1 MNNRPIISVV
11 LNMHVPF
18 VHPSGPPWSIE
29 DSSFFE
35 ALSGTYLPLLGA
47 LDRLD
52 ADHVPFRLA
61 LCLSPPLCH
70 MLSDESL
77 IQQYVEFT
85 DRQIEFG
92 LREIERT
99 EGDPAMQRLSRFFY
113 DQAVDKR
120 ILFTERYEGKLLKIF
135 DYYQKKGKVE
145 LLTTAATYGFLP
157 FYVGYA
163 EAVQAQLEVARAS
176 HHRFFGINPQG
187 FWLPELGWHDELDGQ
202 IRSYGFSYTIVDSH
216 GLFLGTPSPARG
228 SFYPAKTPSGVLLL
242 SRDHYAVR
250 DLAERETGFPFD
262 PLYQDYRED
271 VGYELPTDMI
281 RPFLGPGGV
290 RTRTGFKYRCRGNPE
305 GSPNPGDSS
314 NPQSSAA
321 AAKPLY
327 DPEAAQEKVREHARI
342 FLENRIARFKK
353 VEEYMEG
360 TAISLCAYDA
370 DAFGRCWYEGPRFI
384 EALFREGARKE
395 EIQFMNPAEYLYKQ
409 PPISYSTVVP
419 EFSSWG
425 VNGYAEMWLDA
436 ANDWIYRHVIRSLER
451 MIELAERFV
460 DDTGLKERALNQAAR
475 EILLAQASDWAK
487 MLYKGESPEYA
498 RNQIEGALRNF
509 TTIYE
514 SLGSNY
520 ISTEWLTNLERQHN
534 IFPAINYRV
543 FRRKH

>member
-1 MNNRPIISVV
+1 MNKRPIISMV
-11 LNMHVPF
+11 LNMHLPF
-18 VHPSGPPWSIE
+18 VHPSDLPWSIE
-29 DSSFFE
+29 ERLFFE
-35 ALSGTYLPLLGA
+35 ALSETYLPLLET

-61 LCLSPPLCH
+61 LVLSPPLCH

-77 IQQYVEFT
+77 IQKYVEFT

-92 LREIERT
+92 FREIERT
-99 EGDPAMQRLSRFFY
+99 QGDPAMRNLSRFFY
-113 DQAVDKR
+113 DRAVDRR
-120 ILFTERYEGKLLKIF
+120 ILFTERYEGNVLKTF

-145 LLTTAATYGFLP
+145 LLTTAATYAFLP
-157 FYVGYA
+157 LYTSYA
-163 EAVQAQLEVARAS
+163 EAVQAQFEVALAS
-176 HHRFFGINPQG
+176 HRRFFDINPQG
-187 FWLPELGWHDELDGQ
+187 FWLPELGWNDELDKQ
-202 IRSYGFSYTIVDSH
+202 IRSYGFSYTIIDTH
-216 GLFLGTPSPARG
+216 ALFLGSPPPVRG
-228 SFYPAKTPSGVLLL
+228 TFYPAKTPGGILLL
-242 SRDHYAVR
+242 SRDHYAAR
-250 DLAERETGFPFD
+250 DLAEPETGFPFD
-262 PLYQDYRED
+262 PRYQDCRDD
-271 VGYELPTDMI
+271 VGYELPVEVI

-290 RTRTGFKYRCRGNPE
+290 RARTGFKYRSRGDPHA
-305 GSPNPGDSS
+305 P
-314 NPQSSAA
+314 AA
-321 AAKPLY
+321 VTRPLY
-327 DPEAAQEKVREHARI
+327 DPESALDKAREHARI
-342 FLENRIARFKK
+342 FLENRISRFKK
-353 VEEYMEG
+353 AEEYMDE

-370 DAFGRCWYEGPRFI
+370 DTFGRRWYEGPQFL
-384 EALFREGARKE
+384 EALFREGAQKE
-395 EIQFMNPAEYLYKQ
+395 AVQFMNPAEYLYKQ
-409 PPISYSTVVP
+409 PPGSYAVVVP

-425 VNGYAEMWLDA
+425 VNGYAETWLDA

-451 MIELAERFV
+451 MIELAERFA

-498 RNQIEGALRNF
+498 RSQIEGALRNF